1 MSPRLISRSADL
13 QQLQE
18 DGYHLEVFRGTFL
31 LVKDVPYLTPSR
43 AVKRGVLVAQL
54 ELANDVTVAP
64 QQHVAYFVG
73 DETPSE
79 PDGRPLRH
87 IISQGSQEIAPGLQI
102 THMFSSKPPSGYR
115 DFHHKM
121 SHYAELV
128 SGPARTVD
136 DTATA
141 RSYPLIETSGDDGVF
156 MYHDTASSRAGID
169 AINDKL
175 KKYAIAIVG
184 LGGTGSF
191 ILDLVAKTPVK
202 EIHLF
207 DGDRFVQHNA
217 FRAPGA
223 HRGEDIAKV
232 PQKVTHFAR
241 LYGEL
246 RRGIVE
252 HNCYLD
258 ASNVDELRGMDFVF
272 LTIDNGPAR
281 QLVASKLEE
290 FGVPFI
296 DAGLGVYE
304 VDGSLAGL
312 VRTTTS
318 TPSQRQHVHAKQRI
332 PYSGGEAND
341 YALNIQIADLNA
353 LNGALAV
360 IKWKKLAGFYLDQEH
375 EHHSL
380 YQIAGNHLINE
391 DPA

>member
-1 MSPRLISRSADL
+1 
-13 QQLQE
+13 
-18 DGYHLEVFRGTFL
+18 
-31 LVKDVPYLTPSR
+31 VKH
-43 AVKRGVLVAQL
+43 GVLVTQL

-64 QQHVAYFVG
+64 QQHVAYFIG
-73 DETPSE
+73 EETPSE
-79 PDGRPLRH
+79 ADGRPHRH

-102 THMFSSKPPSGYR
+102 THMFSSKPPTGYR

-121 SHYAELV
+121 SHYTELV

-136 DTATA
+136 PSATA
-141 RSYPLIETSGDDGVF
+141 RSYPLIEVAEDDSVF

-169 AINDKL
+169 AISDKL
-175 KKYAIAIVG
+175 KTYTLGIVG
-184 LGGTGSF
+184 LGGTGSY

-223 HRGEDIAKV
+223 HRGSDIAGG
-232 PQKVTHFAR
+232 PQKVAHLGR
-241 LYGEL
+241 LYAEL

-252 HNCYLD
+252 HDCY
-258 ASNVDELRGMDFVF
+258 VDESNIETLREMDFVF

-281 QLVASKLEE
+281 RLAAAKLEE
-290 FGVPFI
+290 FGIPFI

-312 VRTTTS
+312 VRVTTS
-318 TPSQRQHVHAKQRI
+318 TPTQRQHVHERQRI

-353 LNGALAV
+353 LNAALAV
-360 IKWKKLAGFYLDQEH
+360 IKWKKLAGFYLDQER

-391 DPA
+391 DLV

>member
-1 MSPRLISRSADL
+1 MSPRLTSRSADL
-13 QQLQE
+13 KQLQE
-18 DGYHLEVFRGTFL
+18 DGYHLEVLRGTFL

-43 AVKRGVLVAQL
+43 TVKLGTLVTQL

-64 QQHVAYFVG
+64 RQHVAYFIG
-73 DETPSE
+73 EETPSE

-87 IISQGSQEIAPGLQI
+87 IISQGSQEIAPGIQV
-102 THMFSSKPPSGYR
+102 TQMFSSKPPSGYR

-128 SGPARTVD
+128 CGPARTVD
-136 DTATA
+136 PNATP
-141 RSYPLIETSGDDGVF
+141 RRYPLIEASQDESVF
-156 MYHDTASSRAGID
+156 VYYDTASSRAGID
-169 AINDKL
+169 AVNDKL
-175 KKYAIAIVG
+175 KSYTVAIVG
-184 LGGTGSF
+184 LGGTGSY

-202 EIHLF
+202 EVHLF

-223 HRGEDIAKV
+223 HRGEDIAAV
-232 PQKVTHFAR
+232 PQKVGHYAR
-241 LYGEL
+241 LYREL

-252 HNCYLD
+252 HDCYLD
-258 ASNVDELRGMDFVF
+258 ESNIDALRNMDFVF

-281 QLVASKLEE
+281 RLVASKLEE
-290 FGVPFI
+290 FDVPFI

-304 VDGSLAGL
+304 VDGTLAGL
-312 VRTTTS
+312 VRVTTS
-318 TPSQRQHVHAKQRI
+318 TPEQRRHVHDRNRI
-332 PYSGGEAND
+332 PYSGGEVND

-353 LNGALAV
+353 LNAALAV
-360 IKWKKLAGFYLDQEH
+360 IRWKKFAGFYLDQEH

-391 DPA
+391 DLG